1 MKFAPSAVGPLRAA
15 GNSGITAVRRQLAT
29 VIAVLS
35 IAAAYSVGAQQTT
48 APAPDAGTSVVM
60 RCQNCGTVQSIRE
73 ALQARPASPDDLAS
87 GSSVGLVMSVPLG
100 RKPSPERSFVG
111 SVGSR
116 QWQERTSSTRYEFIV
131 RMDDGSYRTVSR
143 QGISD
148 FRVGDRVQ
156 VNQLQIE
163 HRTQ

>member
-1 MKFAPSAVGPLRAA
+1 MKFAPSSIGPLHVA
-15 GNSGITAVRRQLAT
+15 GNSGIAAVRRQLAT

-35 IAAAYSVGAQQTT
+35 IAATYSVEAQQTT
-48 APAPDAGTSVVM
+48 APAPGAGASVVM
-60 RCQNCGTVQSIRE
+60 RCKNCGTVQSIR
-73 ALQARPASPDDLAS
+73 AAQQARPAAPDGLAS
-87 GSSVGLVMSVPLG
+87 ESSVGVVMSVPLG
-100 RKPSPERSFVG
+100 KKPAPERPFVG

-116 QWQERTSSTRYEFIV
+116 QWQERTSNTRYEFIV

-143 QGISD
+143 QEISD

-163 HRTQ
+163 HWKQ